1 MDWVILGIIRGW
13 LGGGCFRIGLGF
25 VGSLGGV
32 GGGGSLIMRV
42 DVCRWNGEK
51 RGIDR

>member
-1 MDWVILGIIRGW
+1 MILGIIRGS

-32 GGGGSLIMRV
+32 GDGGGSLIVGV
-42 DVCRWNGEK
+42 DVRRWNEEK